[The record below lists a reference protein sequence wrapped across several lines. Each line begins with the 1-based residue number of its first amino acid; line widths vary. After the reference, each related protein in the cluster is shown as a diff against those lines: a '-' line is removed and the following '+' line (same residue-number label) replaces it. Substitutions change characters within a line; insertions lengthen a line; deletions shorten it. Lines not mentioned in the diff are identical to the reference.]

1 MSETPKNKKGG
12 PVFGYL
18 AIMFAAA
25 FLMLL
30 LAYFIQQRN
39 NEVAIDGLKDSIT
52 HFESMDELLE
62 DNRELREEIDSL
74 EQELEALEQE
84 KEALAESLDELETE
98 YAQLEEKYRDEQ
110 ADYSSASNYLA
121 SWGNYWDIEQFY
133 QSERYEE
140 CAEAIKTLRYSTYY
154 STPEAAQARANEIW
168 DVLEGMG
175 LLTEEDAFANTFRI
189 AAPQE

>member
-1 MSETPKNKKGG
+1 MSDAPKNKKSG

-62 DNRELREEIDSL
+62 DNRKLREELDAL
-74 EQELEALEQE
+74 EQELDALEAE
-84 KEALAESLDELETE
+84 KE
-98 YAQLEEKYRDEQ
+98 QLEEKISELESKYSELEQ
-110 ADYSSASNYLA
+110 AYQDAQTSGEVAQADLLSWSVFWDAEQLYRTEQYEACA
-121 SWGNYWDIEQFY
+121 EVVRSWGISSFY
-133 QSERYEE
+133 
-140 CAEAIKTLRYSTYY
+140 T
-154 STPEAAQARANEIW
+154 TPEAAKERAKEIF
-168 DVLEGMG
+168 DHMVSLD
-175 LLTEEDAFANTFRI
+175 LITAEDLVWSLFN
-189 AAPQE
+189 